1 MNRGLINS
9 LTESERL
16 LIAETEPAELAQ
28 LDEDELS
35 SLHDRIRK
43 ARGKYRSIY
52 RREAASGV
60 GRHGGRGKARPKN
73 RRNAD
78 RLEVFEDALSRVSR
92 ALASAARASAAELK
106 TERIEAAR
114 AAKATPEVAAAAPSG
129 RPAAQRTSA
138 KGATAKA
145 NAHKSP
151 RTRKATAS
159 TRATGARRQAKRDSR

>member
-16 LIAETEPAELAQ
+16 LIAETEPAELAE
-28 LDEDELS
+28 LDEDGLAN
-35 SLHDRIRK
+35 LHDRIRK

-52 RREAASGV
+52 RREAATRV

-92 ALASAARASAAELK
+92 ALATAARASAAELR

-114 AAKATPEVAAAAPSG
+114 EAKATPEIAAAAPSG
-129 RPAAQRTSA
+129 KSPAKRTSA
-138 KGATAKA
+138 RGATTRTTAG
-145 NAHKSP
+145 KSP
-151 RTRKATAS
+151 RTRKATAAS
-159 TRATGARRQAKRDSR
+159 RASGARRQAKRDSR

>member
-9 LTESERL
+9 LTEPERL
-16 LIAETEPAELAQ
+16 LVAETEPAELAE
-28 LDEDELS
+28 LDEDELAA
-35 SLHDRIRK
+35 LHDRIRK

-52 RREAASGV
+52 RREAAGGV
-60 GRHGGRGKARPKN
+60 RAHGGRGKARPKN
-73 RRNAD
+73 RRNSD

-92 ALASAARASAAELK
+92 ALATAARASAADLR

-129 RPAAQRTSA
+129 KPAARRASA
-138 KGATAKA
+138 SGATTKS
-145 NAHKSP
+145 NARKNP
-151 RTRKATAS
+151 TTRKATAS

>member
-9 LTESERL
+9 LTDAERML
-16 LIAETEPAELAQ
+16 VAETEPAELAD
-28 LDEDELS
+28 LDEDGLAT
-35 SLHDRIRK
+35 LHDRIRK

-52 RREAASGV
+52 RREAA
-60 GRHGGRGKARPKN
+60 GRVSAQGGRGKARPKN

-92 ALASAARASAAELK
+92 ALASAARASAAELR

-114 AAKATPEVAAAAPSG
+114 AAKATPPVAAAAPTRAPAKK
-129 RPAAQRTSA
+129 RPSAA
-138 KGATAKA
+138 GATTKDSARKL
-145 NAHKSP
+145 P
-151 RTRKATAS
+151 RTRKATAA